1 MPEAIKWI
9 SEMKNKKM
17 NVLVH
22 CAGGV
27 SRSASI
33 CIAYLMQTNGLS
45 FQDAYLAVK
54 KRRKCIKPNQNFVK
68 QLKSY

>member
-1 MPEAIKWI
+1 M
-9 SEMKNKKM
+9 
-17 NVLVH
+17 LVH

-33 CIAYLMQTNGLS
+33 CIAYLMQSKRMS

-54 KRRKCIKPNQNFVK
+54 KKRKCVKPNQNFVK

>member
-1 MPEAIKWI
+1 MQ
-9 SEMKNKKM
+9 SKKI

-33 CIAYLMQTNGLS
+33 SIAYLMQSKRMS

-54 KRRKCIKPNQNFVK
+54 KKRKCVKPNQNFVK